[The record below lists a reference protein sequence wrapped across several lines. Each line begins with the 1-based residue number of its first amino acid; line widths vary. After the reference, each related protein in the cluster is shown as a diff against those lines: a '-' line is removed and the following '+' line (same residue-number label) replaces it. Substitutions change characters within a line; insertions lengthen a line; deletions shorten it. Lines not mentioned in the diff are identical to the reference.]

1 MSTVDLIILGLV
13 HEQPLSAYDIQKAVN
28 YRNLDR
34 WVKVST
40 PSIYKKVQSLAQ
52 RGFLSCESQTGG
64 SQPAKTVYSITPL
77 GREYFA
83 ELMEGIAR
91 QSVSILFD
99 FNAVVANLNK
109 LPPAQSRRLI
119 GEIKENI
126 AGTRDFMEEMAAQR
140 EHIPLVGRA
149 VLGQQVAVARTLLDW
164 IRGFERD
171 FDEED
176 R

>member
-1 MSTVDLIILGLV
+1 MMSTVDLIILGLV

-52 RGFLSCESQTGG
+52 RGFLSCE